1 MGDTMYYRTK
11 KTIIDHLREQATIYI
26 FMIVLFLTGIIFGA
40 VIVNS
45 MNFIQ
50 KQELFFYVERFF
62 QQMLEGQ
69 EIQNQALFK
78 ESFFYHMKYLFLMF
92 ILGLSVIGLP
102 LVWVL
107 VYLKGLVVGF
117 SVGFLVN
124 QLGFDGLI
132 LASLSIAPQNII
144 AIPIYLIAGTLSMLF
159 SLSIL
164 YRLFSRRPTDSI
176 FQPFGR
182 YVASFSVLLAG
193 AVFAALIEVYISTP
207 SMDRVI
213 SSFFG

>member
-1 MGDTMYYRTK
+1 MYYRTK

-69 EIQNQALFK
+69 ETQNQALFK

-132 LASLSIAPQNII
+132 LASLAIAPQNII

-159 SLSIL
+159 SLSI
-164 YRLFSRRPTDSI
+164 
-176 FQPFGR
+176 
-182 YVASFSVLLAG
+182 
-193 AVFAALIEVYISTP
+193 
-207 SMDRVI
+207 
-213 SSFFG
+213 